1 MGKSKNLFN
10 KILQEAKI
18 NKELLTKEKE
28 NNIKDIEKKDN
39 NNEQKKEKK
48 KRKLIDFNG
57 LKHFFPSK
65 PVKKLSTPG
74 IIGLENIGATCYM
87 NATIQFLAILIN

>member
-10 KILQEAKI
+10 KILQEEKI

-39 NNEQKKEKK
+39 NNEKKRKEKK
-48 KRKLIDFNG
+48 K
-57 LKHFFPSK
+57 
-65 PVKKLSTPG
+65 
-74 IIGLENIGATCYM
+74 
-87 NATIQFLAILIN
+87 INRF